1 MTIHV
6 GIEAS
11 TWWNERGF
19 GRFTRSL
26 VSALLER
33 QAGFRYTL
41 IIDRPPDES
50 LPFGVPVLEAHAGR
64 SITES
69 AVGTGRRSFAEGL
82 ALGRAAARE
91 RFDLLF
97 YPAVYSWAPALPG
110 THSLVT
116 FHDTIAE
123 QYPALTFPHWHNRL
137 AWQLKCAAARRTARR
152 ILTVSEASARAL
164 HEHFGIPRDKL
175 DVTVEAAAPVFVQCT
190 DAAQLVAARERHGVS
205 ADVPLLVYAGGLN
218 PHKNVAGLLRAMTR
232 VFARHPDVHL
242 MLIGDTS
249 GKGFYDN
256 VSELLHLAQMPELRG
271 RVSFPGFVPD
281 AELALLLSAA
291 TAFVFPSL
299 CEGFGLPVLE
309 AMACGTPVIT
319 SSSSS
324 LPEVGGD
331 AAIRVDPHDT
341 IDLSDAVYRVLANA
355 ELREELRERGL
366 KWVGGFTWRHT
377 GEQVS
382 RLLDDVRAGR
392 VEYSR
397 AV

>member
-26 VSALLER
+26 VTALLER

-41 IIDRPPDES
+41 IIDRAPDES
-50 LPFGVPVLEAHAGR
+50 LPFGVPLLEAHAGR

-110 THSLVT
+110 TPTLVT

-137 AWQLKCAAARRTARR
+137 AWQLKCTAARRTARR

-164 HEHFGIPRDKL
+164 HEHFGIPREKL

-190 DAAQLVAARERHGVS
+190 DAAQLAAVRERHGVS

-242 MLIGDTS
+242 MLVGDTS

-271 RVSFPGFVPD
+271 KVSFPGFVPD

-309 AMACGTPVIT
+309 AMACGAPVVV
-319 SSSSS
+319 SDRSS
-324 LPEVGGD
+324 LPEVAGPAGAYFDPERPDQLAASIDRVLGD
-331 AAIRVDPHDT
+331 AALRQRMRE
-341 IDLSDAVYRVLANA
+341 AGLARHRELTWARSA
-355 ELREELRERGL
+355 EL
-366 KWVGGFTWRHT
+366 V
-377 GEQVS
+377 EQS
-382 RLLDDVRAGR
+382 FRRTLGR
-392 VEYSR
+392 D
-397 AV
+397 

>member
-110 THSLVT
+110 TPSLVT

-309 AMACGTPVIT
+309 AMACGAPVVV
-319 SSSSS
+319 SDRSS
-324 LPEVGGD
+324 LPEVAGAAGAYFDPERPDQLAASIDRVLGD
-331 AAIRVDPHDT
+331 AA
-341 IDLSDAVYRVLANA
+341 
-355 ELREELRERGL
+355 LRERMRQAGL
-366 KWVGGFTWRHT
+366 ARHRELTWARSAELV
-377 GEQVS
+377 EQS
-382 RLLDDVRAGR
+382 FRRTLGRL
-392 VEYSR
+392 
-397 AV
+397 